1 MSEFDFDAAFGENYL
16 HFYVPLLNDEHN
28 RAEVD
33 EIIETLGL
41 KPGDRVLDAPCGHG
55 RISNL
60 LASHGMIVTGVDQSA
75 LFLEK
80 AASDAVAQGGSVP
93 QYLRGDLR
101 DLPLGEGA
109 AGSHDAVVCWFTSF
123 GYFDDEGNRKV
134 LSEFRRA
141 LRPGGTLLIET
152 MHRDAFIRFFT
163 PDPFAHVT
171 RAGEDGKDLEIDVT
185 TFDSELGSLRTRR
198 TVVRDGVV
206 SSHVFTIRLPALT
219 ELRQWL
225 REAGFS
231 SVAFQSRH
239 GETLTLETRRLVV
252 LARA

>member
-80 AASDAVAQGGSVP
+80 AASDAVAQGGVTCPSGRER
-93 QYLRGDLR
+93 RGVTMR
-101 DLPLGEGA
+101 SC
-109 AGSHDAVVCWFTSF
+109 AGSPRSATS
-123 GYFDDEGNRKV
+123 
-134 LSEFRRA
+134 
-141 LRPGGTLLIET
+141 T
-152 MHRDAFIRFFT
+152 
-163 PDPFAHVT
+163 T
-171 RAGEDGKDLEIDVT
+171 RA
-185 TFDSELGSLRTRR
+185 
-198 TVVRDGVV
+198 
-206 SSHVFTIRLPALT
+206 T
-219 ELRQWL
+219 ERC
-225 REAGFS
+225 
-231 SVAFQSRH
+231 
-239 GETLTLETRRLVV
+239 
-252 LARA
+252 